1 MEAQSEHVDGRLEQ
15 MLRHIRGESLHRAVR
30 CDEPPMAVDDKGR
43 IGLVSA
49 EHLFDRFPDRPELGR
64 VQLTLGESGRV
75 SGSQQEV
82 IPVAKRD
89 VELLR
94 EMKNHLGAGTGPTG
108 LDEAQVAGGYTGLQ
122 CQLELTEAAALA
134 PLSQ

>member
-1 MEAQSEHVDGRLEQ
+1 
-15 MLRHIRGESLHRAVR
+15 
-30 CDEPPMAVDDKGR
+30 MAVDDEGW

-49 EHLFDRFPDRPELGR
+49 EHLVDRFPDRPELGR
-64 VQLTLGESGRV
+64 VQLTLGESGGV
-75 SGSQQEV
+75 SRSQQEV
-82 IPVAKRD
+82 IPITKRY

-94 EMKNHLGAGTGPTG
+94 EMKNHLGARSGPTG
-108 LDEAQVAGGYTGLQ
+108 LDEAQMARGHPGLQ